1 MVWAWGV
8 SLPVMFVNG
17 EAVDP
22 PFGCAADVAGIVIF
36 ALSFLLEVAADLQ
49 KDAFRS
55 NPANRGRVCDAG
67 VWGYSRHPNFAGEIG
82 MWWGLFI
89 LASPVFSAAASAGA
103 AGSGWGYATI
113 LSPLLTFLI
122 LMCGSGMPTA
132 EGDNQQRYMKTRRCV
147 RACAGERLHGV
158 ARVGLGWI
166 GGHCLLCVVRCST
179 RESGRRR
186 LLLRWRGCSPVCLTD
201 PQVFGCPFFASQ
213 FASWC
218 VRPPCVFPQAVSP
231 CSSKEAYLAYRHRT
245 SPLLPLPPVLY
256 ARVPLLLKRV
266 LLFEWPMY
274 ETDWSYCG
282 EEAGRG
288 ILPPHLSSGSASIPG
303 SQSPSAASALM
314 PGAGGGAGPATV
326 ANSMRAS
333 IGGGASA
340 RDARLSVAPPSAHA
354 PTDAVA
360 AVAVNPMDGG
370 SRAV

>member
-36 ALSFLLEVAADLQ
+36 ALSFLLEVTADLQ

-55 NPANRGRVCDAG
+55 DPANRGRVCDAG

-82 MWWGLFI
+82 MWWGIFI

-103 AGSGWGYATI
+103 SGSGWGYATI
-113 LSPLLTFLI
+113 LSPLLTFII

-147 RACAGERLHGV
+147 RAPGGCVAGRGSGWRRTVVCVWWAARPRLGAPAVACALAWALAWALV
-158 ARVGLGWI
+158 
-166 GGHCLLCVVRCST
+166 
-179 RESGRRR
+179 
-186 LLLRWRGCSPVCLTD
+186 D
-201 PQVFGCPFFASQ
+201 QQVFTCPS
-213 FASWC
+213 SVHRITSVC
-218 VRPPCVFPQAVSP
+218 MRPPCVLPLSLPP

-256 ARVPLLLKRV
+256 AHVPLLLKRV

-288 ILPPHLSSGSASIPG
+288 ILPPHLSPGSASTPA
-303 SQSPSAASALM
+303 SQSPSATSALM
-314 PGAGGGAGPATV
+314 PGAGAGAGPATV
-326 ANSMRAS
+326 PNSMRAS
-333 IGGGASA
+333 ISGAASA